1 MTNTIKQS
9 LHGSINRIGTAAKQ
23 VLRLI
28 DFLLLQLLCVALM
41 VVWLYDLWKDILS
54 HHYLTASARGSF
66 FVVGYSLAVLVWL
79 SWSRYATGRRIG
91 AVIGMTAMLHV
102 CMPPDRLTAITAAT
116 WGITALALIAFRK
129 RILRTLDD
137 DGSRRQKD
145 GPVLQERSQSSA
157 HADENAASQPSE
169 PAYSFADLVTTPRF
183 SFSDVVGMD
192 EVKQRLLGVGQEII
206 NGAGKRNGILLVG
219 EPGVGKTFLGEAL
232 AGELNVPF
240 FALGYQDIASPW
252 VNETPLKIKAAF
264 AHAKKSGKA
273 MVFLLDELD
282 SFCKPRMSS
291 GGHHMDHDLCNAILT
306 EIVRLRGHHR
316 VILLGC
322 TNSIDM
328 VDKAAVR
335 QGRFDVRIDIPAPD
349 AAARHAIL
357 SGSIAAALGPDA
369 LPPAVLTSAV
379 EKWEGFSAARLAALG
394 EELVDMRR
402 NGLMANGPLNF
413 YSMTTAMRRL
423 QGSGIRLPEKL
434 KRIDEIIMPERSRHE
449 LVELAYRMK
458 HAFELGRLGGRL
470 PRGVLMYGPPG
481 TGKTQSVLALAA
493 ATGAALF
500 TVRGCDVLRDP
511 SLWDKALADARD
523 ARPSILFVDEVDDL
537 LRDRRESGIAP
548 VTNKV
553 LTAIDGTDGRTPD
566 VLFVGATNH
575 YACLDDAGTRR
586 FELKIAYDLPD
597 EESLSSYVR
606 IQIRLLAGETFA
618 ISRYVMDCLT
628 GGLKGRSIA
637 DADAVMQAVID
648 AAALRQLRDGS
659 DTVTTQDVQ
668 VALRRVLAHRW

>member
-1 MTNTIKQS
+1 MKNTINKS
-9 LHGSINRIGTAAKQ
+9 HRGFGNRLGTAAMQ
-23 VLRLI
+23 FFRLI
-28 DFLLLQLLCVALM
+28 DFLLLQTLCAALM
-41 VVWLYDLWKDILS
+41 IVWLCDLWKDMAS
-54 HHYLTASARGSF
+54 HNYLTASARGSF

-79 SWSRYATGRRIG
+79 SWNRYATGRRVGALIG
-91 AVIGMTAMLHV
+91 ITALLHV
-102 CMPPDRLTAITAAT
+102 CMPLDRLTAITAAGG
-116 WGITALALIAFRK
+116 GITALALLAFSK
-129 RILRTLDD
+129 RILLALDD
-137 DGSRRQKD
+137 NGSRRHRE
-145 GPVLQERSQSSA
+145 GSVLQKASQASELAGERV
-157 HADENAASQPSE
+157 ASQPSE
-169 PAYSFADLVTTPRF
+169 PAYSFADLITNPRY

-192 EVKQRLLGVGQEII
+192 EVKQRLLAIGQEII
-206 NGAGKRNGILLVG
+206 NGTGKRNGILLVG

-232 AGELNVPF
+232 AGELNIPF

-264 AHAKKSGKA
+264 AHARNSGA
-273 MVFLLDELD
+273 MVFMLDEID
-282 SFCKPRMSS
+282 SFCKPRTVA
-291 GGHHMDHDLCNAILT
+291 GNHHMDTDLCNSVLT
-306 EIVRLRGHHR
+306 EVTRLRGAR

-322 TNSIDM
+322 TNTIDM

-335 QGRFDVRIDIPAPD
+335 QGRFDARIDIPPPD
-349 AAARHAIL
+349 APARHAIL
-357 SGSIAAALGPDA
+357 SRSVAAALGPDA
-369 LPPAVLTSAV
+369 LPTEVLVKLV
-379 EKWEGFSAARLAALG
+379 EFADGFSAARLAAVG
-394 EELVDMRR
+394 EELADMRR
-402 NGLMANGPLNF
+402 NGIVANGPLTF
-413 YSMTTAMRRL
+413 DILKKGIRRL

-458 HAFELGRLGGRL
+458 HTFELGRLGGRL

-566 VLFVGATNH
+566 LLFIGATNH
-575 YACLDDAGTRR
+575 YACLDHASTRR

-597 EESLSSYVR
+597 DDALSSYVR

-648 AAALRQLRDGS
+648 AAALRRLRDGS